1 MNSKNSNTRNM
12 FQILLNL
19 MVLFDLVWSA
29 IPSVA
34 SIVTAF
40 RNKVGEID
48 ETAQLQQ
55 ASLKVFKENKEEKKG
70 QMADESLVMRGK
82 ISSIAATEGNT
93 LLLGKMKI
101 SYTKLF
107 YAKDATAIG
116 YAEIIYDSAVA
127 LTPAQ
132 KTAAGISDDDITALR
147 EKIDAFKELP
157 SPIEMRAIRKAN
169 TAKLNVLFKE
179 ANLILKNSLTGLM
192 FQFKVSNPDFFN
204 QYMNGKS
211 VFERHRHTTVIL
223 NAVDENGADLDKV
236 QVLITSSDQ
245 VFEDVTDSQGIVKQ
259 QISPEVDY
267 SALLK
272 LDEYE
277 DQQLEDINLNRG
289 QHQQLVVVMKKK

>member
-12 FQILLNL
+12 YQILLNL
-19 MVLFDLVWSA
+19 LVLFDLVWSVV
-29 IPSVA
+29 PSVA

-48 ETAQLQQ
+48 ETAELQQ
-55 ASLKVFKENKEEKKG
+55 ASLNVYKENKEEKKR

-82 ISSIAATEGNT
+82 VSSLAATEGNT

-107 YAKDATAIG
+107 YAKDTTAIG

-147 EKIDAFKELP
+147 EKIDVFKELP
-157 SPIEMRAIRKAN
+157 SPIEMRAIKKAN

-211 VFERHRHTTVIL
+211 ILERHRHTTVIL
-223 NAVDENGADLDKV
+223 NAVGENGADLDKV
-236 QVLITSSDQ
+236 EVIISSGDQ
-245 VFEDVTDSQGIVKQ
+245 VFEDMTDSQGIVKQ

-289 QHQQLVVVMKKK
+289 QHQKLVVVMKKK